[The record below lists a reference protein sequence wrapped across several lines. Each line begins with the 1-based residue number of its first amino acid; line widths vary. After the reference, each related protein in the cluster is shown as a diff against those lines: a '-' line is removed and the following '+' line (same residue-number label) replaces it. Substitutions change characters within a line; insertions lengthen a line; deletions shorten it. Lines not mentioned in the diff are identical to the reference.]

1 MFVWKTAEKDDI
13 VIMTGDFN
21 SVGNFGDD
29 QGDHMETWA
38 AGLGLKHGYRLWQ
51 DLHRTDGSL
60 YTHRQVIAGGMM
72 TETHIDHIWVSLNV
86 GPHVVNYGAT
96 QNPLFMSD
104 HCLVACDLWKV
115 GAYGAQSIRHTR
127 LMRHHEALARPFPK
141 ARLWQ
146 EIQWE
151 EWTQHLQSQ
160 VVRWNQLRT
169 VLVQAKFFAAH
180 TSEGVREIRRLM
192 DDVWMAFIASV
203 KTKIAIVNGP
213 NPVRLR
219 SKVNIYI

>member
-1 MFVWKTAEKDDI
+1 MVVKFVWHNSPAIWIGSIYGFAKNRFDTVVQGEQKVLLEDIQCFFGKQLKKDDM

-86 GPHVVNYGAT
+86 GPHVV
-96 QNPLFMSD
+96 S
-104 HCLVACDLWKV
+104 
-115 GAYGAQSIRHTR
+115 S
-127 LMRHHEALARPFPK
+127 
-141 ARLWQ
+141 
-146 EIQWE
+146 
-151 EWTQHLQSQ
+151 SQ
-160 VVRWNQLRT
+160 
-169 VLVQAKFFAAH
+169 
-180 TSEGVREIRRLM
+180 
-192 DDVWMAFIASV
+192 
-203 KTKIAIVNGP
+203 
-213 NPVRLR
+213 
-219 SKVNIYI
+219 